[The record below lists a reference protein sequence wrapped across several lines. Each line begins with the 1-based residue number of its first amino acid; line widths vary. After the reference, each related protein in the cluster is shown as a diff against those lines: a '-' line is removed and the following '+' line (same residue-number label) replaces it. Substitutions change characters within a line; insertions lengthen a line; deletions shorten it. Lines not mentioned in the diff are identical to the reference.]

1 MSAYV
6 TQATTAMHRRRID
19 GTRWISIRP
28 IERTD
33 ALALSE
39 FYAGLSPESRRR
51 RFLCGGGP
59 QVAMIA
65 RLADA
70 PGVVGVLRE
79 IGPHDGSIVAHAS
92 VQPDGCDGGEVA
104 FVVADEYQRLGLG
117 RLLVGAAV
125 RLARGLGLGT
135 VQATLLADNAPMRHL
150 LRSAGIPVLSD
161 RLDAGTEE
169 IVLDLARAA

>member
-51 RFLCGGGP
+51 RFLCGSAP
-59 QVAMIA
+59 PLTMIE
-65 RLADA
+65 RLANA
-70 PGVVGVLRE
+70 PGLIGVLRE
-79 IGPHDGSIVAHAS
+79 IGARDGSIVAHAS
-92 VQPDGCDGGEVA
+92 VQPDGRGRGEMA
-104 FVVADEYQRLGLG
+104 FAVADEYQRLGLG

-125 RLARGLGLGT
+125 RLARSLGLAT
-135 VQATLLADNAPMRHL
+135 VQATLLAENMPMRHL

-169 IVLDLARAA
+169 ILLDLARAV